1 MRPTFSAKCSSRGKH
16 GIVSI
21 FGSVLLFLVG
31 AGGLLA
37 YWVFPVEPQQ
47 AIPSYAAFVLAAIA
61 LIGLFFVIWTVGVFC
76 RDTTWELRGDGRR
89 LQWVIW
95 RDQREIL
102 EAEVDVADVE
112 ALHALFYDGE
122 PGVYFKLELNHPTSV
137 KIDPIYLDTET
148 QIKAFLDYWRL
159 AHPRK
164 PVLDPDG
171 CLQKYE
177 AR

>member
-1 MRPTFSAKCSSRGKH
+1 MRPTFSAKYSSRGKR

-31 AGGLLA
+31 AGRLLV
-37 YWVFPVEPQQ
+37 YWVFPVEPQE
-47 AIPSYAAFVLAAIA
+47 AIPSYSAIVLTAIA
-61 LIGLFFVIWTVGVFC
+61 LIGLFFMIWTIRVFC
-76 RDTTWELRGDGRR
+76 RNTIRELRGDGRR

-95 RDQREIL
+95 RDQREFL

-112 ALHALFYDGE
+112 ALHALLNDGE
-122 PGVYFKLELNHPTSV
+122 PGVCFKLELNDQTSV

-171 CLQKYE
+171 RLQKYE